1 MNTILIIDTN
11 VLLSDPQAL
20 FVYPEAEIIVPQT
33 VLTELDKIKMARNDR
48 EVRFRGREVSRIL
61 FELSEHSPLLEGV
74 ALDNNAI
81 VKVSQY
87 DAEDFPAAL
96 NPKNAD
102 DRILGSALQARKKHP
117 DARVILLTND
127 LNMLLKAQ
135 TLGIEV
141 QRHESPSEPT
151 VLNRFLNKMGR
162 KRLPLAWIAIP
173 VILASVL
180 IGLWFFRVPS
190 PIPQS
195 ASSHAFQGTSFA
207 LREVQYLN
215 VVKKDPRNYSA
226 WFQLGQ
232 LYLDWGEQLKA
243 GDQFNE
249 AREKHLKSLDA
260 FARTLEGQP
269 NNAPAKTSM
278 GTAHFLLGNS
288 NEAVSLFMQAIN
300 DDPNYASAYFNLGF
314 ILFNHFRDF
323 DNAGRAFEAYLK
335 IENQGQRSNYARDAL
350 LDIEQALEAAH

>member
-1 MNTILIIDTN
+1 MNTIIIIDTN

-74 ALDNNAI
+74 TLDNNSI
-81 VKVSQY
+81 VKVAQY
-87 DAEDFPAAL
+87 EAEDFPSTL

-102 DRILGSALQARKKHP
+102 DRILGAALQAQKRHP
-117 DARVILLTND
+117 DAQVILLTND

-135 TLGIEV
+135 TLSIEV
-141 QRHESPSEPT
+141 QRHENPAEPT
-151 VLNRFLNKMGR
+151 VINRFFSKLGR
-162 KRLPLAWIAIP
+162 KRLPLAWIAMP
-173 VILASVL
+173 VILAGLL

-195 ASSHAFQGTSFA
+195 PASHVFQGTSFA

-215 VVKKDPRNYSA
+215 IVKKDPRNYST

-232 LYLDWGEQLKA
+232 LYLDWGEQLRA
-243 GDQFNE
+243 SDQFSQ
-249 AREKHLKSLDA
+249 AREKNLKSLDA
-260 FARTLEGQP
+260 FGRTLEGQP
-269 NNAPAKTSM
+269 NNAIAKSHM
-278 GTAHFLLGNS
+278 GTVHFLLGNS
-288 NEAVSLFMQAIN
+288 DDAVSLFMQAIN
-300 DDPNYASAYFNLGF
+300 DDPNYASAYFNLGYV
-314 ILFNHFRDF
+314 LFNHFRDF
-323 DNAGRAFEAYLK
+323 DNAAQAFEAYLRL
-335 IENQGQRSNYARDAL
+335 ENQGPRSNFARDAL
-350 LDIEQALEAAH
+350 MDIRQAREAGH